1 MKSFNDLRVLVD
13 RKKKTNI
20 SISNEL
26 NEKMQKQRQENG
38 SVTKSTVNHDA
49 YSPRIHGTAKA
60 SASKYNAMMQDETE
74 SVVWHL
80 RKRVAKLFF
89 KNFLAVLPSISY
101 ETDEIDSSRID
112 SHIE

>member
-13 RKKKTNI
+13 KKKTTNI

-26 NEKMQKQRQENG
+26 NEKMQKQRQKNG

-60 SASKYNAMMQDETE
+60 IASKYNAMMQDETE
-74 SVVWHL
+74 LAWHL
-80 RKRVAKLFF
+80 RKRATKLFF
-89 KNFLAVLPSISY
+89 ENFLAILPSISY
-101 ETDEIDSSRID
+101 EIDEIDSTRID

>member
-26 NEKMQKQRQENG
+26 KEKMQKQRQKNG

-49 YSPRIHGTAKA
+49 
-60 SASKYNAMMQDETE
+60 
-74 SVVWHL
+74 
-80 RKRVAKLFF
+80 
-89 KNFLAVLPSISY
+89 
-101 ETDEIDSSRID
+101 
-112 SHIE
+112 